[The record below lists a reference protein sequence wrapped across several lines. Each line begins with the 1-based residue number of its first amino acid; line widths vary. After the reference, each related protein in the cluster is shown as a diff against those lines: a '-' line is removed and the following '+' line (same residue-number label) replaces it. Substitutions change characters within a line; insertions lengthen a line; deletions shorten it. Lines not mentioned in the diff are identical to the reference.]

1 MSHSLKTR
9 LFSGLIIIVT
19 VLLLYQIKILW
30 LFPIIISIAMICEL
44 LIISK
49 KFFEKKII
57 LLICIMYI
65 LLFTILFMTSTM
77 YKECNFTVLAILC
90 TVWSVD
96 TFAYI
101 GGKLFGGTKL
111 APSISPNK
119 TWSGAICGI
128 VAGMICYAIFESSC
142 LTTDIHEVMSNFSSR
157 VIVFPIAAI
166 IGDLIESKLK
176 RCIGIKDMSNIIPGH
191 GGFCDRFDSFI
202 FVMFIN
208 ILYNLFL
215 KY

>member
-101 GGKLFGGTKL
+101 GGKLLGGAKL
-111 APSISPNK
+111 APKISPNK
-119 TWSGAICGI
+119 TWSGAICGVI
-128 VAGMICYAIFESSC
+128 AGIICCVIFESIYSNSN
-142 LTTDIHEVMSNFSSR
+142 IHEVIRNFSPKIIILP
-157 VIVFPIAAI
+157 VAAI
-166 IGDLIESKLK
+166 IGDLIESKVK
-176 RCIGIKDMSNIIPGH
+176 RCIGTKDMSNIIPGH
-191 GGFCDRFDSFI
+191 GGFCDRFDSFV
-202 FVMFIN
+202 FVMFID
-208 ILYNLFL
+208 ILYKVFF
-215 KY
+215 